1 MNPEPIKQISNG
13 KIYYVPLPVVKPE
26 PVQEDWTDKV
36 EAFME
41 RCEPYL
47 IFICA
52 ALFVTVAIL
61 TAARLV
67 FGW

>member
-13 KIYYVPLPVVKPE
+13 KIYYLPLPEVKPE
-26 PVQEDWTDKV
+26 PVQEDWTDKAL
-36 EAFME
+36 EIIE

-47 IFICA
+47 VGVCV
-52 ALFVTVAIL
+52 ALFVTVVTL
-61 TAARLV
+61 MAARLV